1 MSLVKRSIK
10 MGGLKMAN
18 KTIKIEPIKETTFE
32 ITIEGDGDLILHGRP
47 RQYSLSEIWRQSNP
61 KGSDMPTQFKQP
73 RNLWEER
80 ITAIHWE
87 KPIEFHDEDISLYSE
102 EEWNRYMKENRP
114 CFLPSAFYKSFAEAF
129 ITFFKEGTGKKGTD
143 FRRSI
148 NMHGK
153 IYPVNFSTV
162 RIEDNLIPIN
172 QLATT
177 TVLGTCNIFSGWEC
191 TISLSSA
198 DIVFPPET
206 VLQVVDATGKYI
218 GIGTQRSNG
227 FGRYHIK
234 DVKII

>member
-1 MSLVKRSIK
+1 
-10 MGGLKMAN
+10 MAN

-153 IYPVNFSTV
+153 IYPVNSYRGQFDSNKSTCYNNSTWNLQYFQ
-162 RIEDNLIPIN
+162 RMGMYNLIKQCGYRISTRN
-172 QLATT
+172 SFT
-177 TVLGTCNIFSGWEC
+177 GCRCNWKIYWNRNTE
-191 TISLSSA
+191 
-198 DIVFPPET
+198 
-206 VLQVVDATGKYI
+206 
-218 GIGTQRSNG
+218 
-227 FGRYHIK
+227 IK
-234 DVKII
+234 WFWQIPH